1 MTYYLSSVITFDVD
15 LYHFYA
21 LLLFVCPYI
30 RYIDKFDP
38 YVPHLCTLKI
48 KRVSYV
54 GNTAG

>member
-1 MTYYLSSVITFDVD
+1 MYD

-21 LLLFVCPYI
+21 LLLFVCPEKSPYI

-38 YVPHLCTLKI
+38 YVLHLCTLKI